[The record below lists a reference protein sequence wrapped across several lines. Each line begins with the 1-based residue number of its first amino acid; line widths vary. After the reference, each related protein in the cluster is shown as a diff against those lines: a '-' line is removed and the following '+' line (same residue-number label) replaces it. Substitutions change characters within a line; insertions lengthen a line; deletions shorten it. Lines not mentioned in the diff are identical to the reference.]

1 MLMISKL
8 TQTSQHTTDA
18 TKLLHKRIVAAPSGY
33 SWMQAGIALFS
44 RLATG
49 KGVIALTDQAVASTT
64 NFLTG
69 VIIGRACA
77 KEEFGLYMLGFSL
90 VLFMMNLQTSL
101 ISTPYMV
108 YSPRLTGREHAR
120 YTGSTLVHQLGLS
133 VLAVIAL
140 AVGGV
145 ALSFGVGPQG
155 LAPVVW
161 ALVVVITFILVREY
175 ARRVCFANLRFK
187 TALILDSCVAVV
199 QIGGLLLLAY
209 LGLLSA
215 SMTYWVVGLACGLA
229 GMGWLIR
236 IRNTFALQLTRAISD
251 LARNWSF
258 GKWVFA
264 SGLLWALSMNL
275 YPWILTAFH
284 GTASTGVWAACFGI
298 AAIGNPILLGVQNFL
313 GPKIVHSYAEGGAII
328 LRRFVI
334 KASGFFSLVI
344 APFCV
349 ALLIFG
355 GSLVVIIYGD
365 KYAGNGLVVSILA
378 LNLLVSAISFS
389 FSRALF
395 AIERADID
403 FAVCFVALFVLLTL
417 GLWLVKAFGPLGVA
431 CGLLTGNTA
440 ASVVRYSLFCR
451 LVRPVS
457 IQGNKQ

>member
-1 MLMISKL
+1 MRNSNSTKDRDSI
-8 TQTSQHTTDA
+8 TDSNTA
-18 TKLLHKRIVAAPSGY
+18 LCEGLEVTCWWPNWMRVGIV
-33 SWMQAGIALFS
+33 LFS

-49 KGVIALTDQAVASTT
+49 KGFIALADQAVASAT

-69 VIIGRACA
+69 VIIGRACT
-77 KEEFGLYMLGFSL
+77 KEQFGLYMLGFSI
-90 VLFMMNLQTSL
+90 VLFVMSLQTSL

-108 YSPRLTGREHAR
+108 YSPRLKGSARVR
-120 YTGSTLVHQLGLS
+120 YTGSVLIHQLGLS
-133 VLAVIAL
+133 ILAVIAL

-215 SMTYWVVGLACGLA
+215 SMTYWIVGLACGIA
-229 GMGWLIR
+229 AVGWLISKR
-236 IRNTFALQLTRAISD
+236 KTFALQLTRAISD
-251 LARNWSF
+251 FGRNWSF

-275 YPWILTAFH
+275 YPWILAAFH
-284 GTASTGVWAACFGI
+284 GTASTGVWAACFGVT
-298 AAIGNPILLGVQNFL
+298 AIGNPLLLGMQNFF
-313 GPKIVHSYAEGGAII
+313 GPKIAHSYAEGGPII

-334 KASGFFSLVI
+334 KASGFFTLLI
-344 APFCV
+344 TPFCV
-349 ALLIFG
+349 ALLLFG
-355 GSLVVIIYGD
+355 GSLIVVLYGD

-378 LNLLVSAISFS
+378 LNLLVSTVAFS

-395 AIERADID
+395 AMERADVD
-403 FAVCFVALFVLLTL
+403 FAVNFVALFILLTL
-417 GLWLVKAFGPLGVA
+417 GFWLVKAFGPLGVA
-431 CGLLTGNTA
+431 CALLTGNTTA
-440 ASVVRYSLFCR
+440 TAVRYILFSR
-451 LVRPVS
+451 LVRSVS
-457 IQGNKQ
+457 M

>member
-1 MLMISKL
+1 MRARIGLLSGA
-8 TQTSQHTTDA
+8 TTR
-18 TKLLHKRIVAAPSGY
+18 KGIVAFID
-33 SWMQAGIALFS
+33 Q
-44 RLATG
+44 
-49 KGVIALTDQAVASTT
+49 GVVSAT

-77 KEEFGLYMLGFSL
+77 KEEFGLYMLGFSV

-120 YTGSTLVHQLGLS
+120 YTGSTLIHQLALS
-133 VLAVIAL
+133 ALTIFAL
-140 AVGGV
+140 AAGGV
-145 ALSFGVGPQG
+145 ALSLGIGPQG

-161 ALVVVITFILVREY
+161 VLVVVITFILVREY

-187 TALILDSCVAVV
+187 TVLILDSGVAVV
-199 QIGGLLLLAY
+199 QVSGLLLLAY
-209 LGLLSA
+209 LGVLSA
-215 SMTYWVVGLACGLA
+215 GPAYWVVGSACGLA
-229 GMGWLIR
+229 AVGWLISKR
-236 IRNTFALQLTRAISD
+236 KTFALQLTRAISD
-251 LARNWSF
+251 FVRNWSF

-284 GTASTGVWAACFGI
+284 GTASTGVWAACFGV
-298 AAIGNPILLGVQNFL
+298 AAIGNPLLLGVQNFL
-313 GPKIVHSYAEGGAII
+313 GPKIVHSYAEDGAMG

-349 ALLIFG
+349 LLLVFG
-355 GSLVVIIYGD
+355 GSLIVIIYGD

-378 LNLLVSAISFS
+378 LNLLISTVAFS

-395 AIERADID
+395 AIERADVD
-403 FAVCFVALFVLLTL
+403 FYVNFMALFVLLTL

-431 CGLLTGNTA
+431 CGLLAGNTA
-440 ASVVRYSLFCR
+440 ATAVRYILFSR

-457 IQGNKQ
+457 IQGNKR